1 MSEIVATA
9 HLTRPLTPAELRTFT
24 DGWNQLIVR
33 TNNPDLSG
41 ASPPAACLI
50 PSDALVQVP

>member
-9 HLTRPLTPAELRTFT
+9 HLTRTLTDAELQRFR

-33 TNNPDLSG
+33 TNNPEISG
-41 ASPPAACLI
+41 QHPPAACLI
-50 PSDALVQVP
+50 PSDTLVQVP